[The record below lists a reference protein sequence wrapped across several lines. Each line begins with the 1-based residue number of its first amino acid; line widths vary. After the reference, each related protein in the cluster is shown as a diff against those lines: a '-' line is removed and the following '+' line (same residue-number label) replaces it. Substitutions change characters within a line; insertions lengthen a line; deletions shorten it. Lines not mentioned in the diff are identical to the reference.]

1 VERARSRSSREH
13 ARALSRIIDVYDNR
27 DLNIVQVDC
36 DNEFDNDH
44 VRAIIAPRVLDVASR
59 EEHVGP
65 VERSIRT
72 VKERVRCICHSL
84 PYKRYT
90 KVMVRSLVESVV
102 FWLNSFPA
110 VDGVSEDLSPAAIV
124 INMVSFLSDE

>member
-1 VERARSRSSREH
+1 MLVRVPWKIE
-13 ARALSRIIDVYDNR
+13 
-27 DLNIVQVDC
+27 
-36 DNEFDNDH
+36 NEFDNEH
-44 VRAIIAPRVLDVASR
+44 VRAVIAPRVLDVASR

-72 VKERVRCICHSL
+72 AKERVRCICHSL

-90 KVMVRSLVESVV
+90 KIMVRSLVEIVV
-102 FWLNSFPA
+102 FWLNSFPV

-124 INMVSFLSDE
+124 HDTLKRSYRSVLISRGK